1 MADLAK
7 YQQDI
12 KKFNTSYAKE
22 AVKEPFNFWG
32 LAGFAVAAA
41 FTGSVSCPC
50 SSHSSAELV
59 YIMVVPNLP
68 MYRQLVQKREKD
80 RRLAAHKSAREKLI
94 KSFTPR
100 EREAVEYLRWLKEK
114 IQDNYKKFTGAGE
127 LALKPVSARPALGR
141 FCRPARRLPPSKTAS
156 QSRSIARQFTTSFRR
171 LFVPMETSTDEKTKR
186 IQQTNVEI
194 LKRRVASFDEIER
207 SVKLVEGQLQS
218 IENFFSYLNDE
229 IVTISTPEKFS
240 LLDFEQLSDSIAMT
254 KQMLDATADERRRPR
269 QLQPRDGQSRASTRK
284 LTDNSYR
291 SNPSIKTS
299 ASTIGSS

>member
-7 YQQDI
+7 YQQQI
-12 KKFNTSYAKE
+12 TKFNTSYAKE

-41 FTGSVSCPC
+41 YTGSVIPLLI
-50 SSHSSAELV
+50 ALMFEVAYMLV
-59 YIMVVPNLP
+59 LPNLP
-68 MYRQLVQKREKD
+68 WYRQLVQTREKD
-80 RRLAAHKSAREKLI
+80 RLRALNKSTREKLI
-94 KSFTPR
+94 KTFTPR

-114 IQDNYKKFTGAGE
+114 IQDNYKKFTGAA
-127 LALKPVSARPALGR
+127 ALPSNLITLEQRWEDFVDLLDVY
-141 FCRPARRLPPSKTAS
+141 RRRKQHLKSINRQAVHNQLSQAFRASETAG
-156 QSRSIARQFTTSFRR
+156 
-171 LFVPMETSTDEKTKR
+171 DEKTRR

-229 IVTISTPEKFS
+229 IVTMSTPEKFS

-254 KQMLDATADERRRPR
+254 KQMLDATADSVGA
-269 QLQPRDGQSRASTRK
+269 LD
-284 LTDNSYR
+284 SYNR
-291 SNPSIKTS
+291 EMGNYELLPE
-299 ASTIGSS
+299 GNR

>member
-7 YQQDI
+7 YRQEVE
-12 KKFNTSYAKE
+12 KFNTSYAK
-22 AVKEPFNFWG
+22 AAIKEPVNFWG
-32 LAGFAVAAA
+32 LAGFLVAAA
-41 FTGSVSCPC
+41 YTGSVIPLLIALICE
-50 SSHSSAELV
+50 AV
-59 YIMVVPNLP
+59 YLLVVPLLP
-68 MYRQLVQKREKD
+68 SYRQMIVRREKE
-80 RRLAAHKSAREKLI
+80 RRLAANIATREKLI

-114 IQDNYKKFTGAGE
+114 IQDNYRKFTGAGV
-127 LALKPVSARPALGR
+127 LPSNLHALDQRWEDFVDLLDVYRRRKQHLKSINRTAVHNQLSQAFRAMESAG
-141 FCRPARRLPPSKTAS
+141 
-156 QSRSIARQFTTSFRR
+156 
-171 LFVPMETSTDEKTKR
+171 DEKTKR

-254 KQMLDATADERRRPR
+254 KQMLDATADEVGA
-269 QLQPRDGQSRASTRK
+269 LD
-284 LTDNSYR
+284 SYNR
-291 SNPSIKTS
+291 EMGNLELLPGAK
-299 ASTIGSS
+299 